1 MIRWCLSQRYKQNS
15 IWLPWFSRFRRRLYE
30 PGGSDSKASACNV
43 GDQGSVSRSGR
54 SPGEGNGYPL
64 KYSCLEN
71 SMARGAWWVTD
82 HGIAKN
88 QTQLTEEHT
97 YTRSLR
103 GVKTN
108 IRLLLYSGQDK
119 LGLRRGS
126 ENHHNMLFPEIQKHI
141 VHFIFF
147 TSLLGSNYV
156 LSGLPW

>member
-15 IWLPWFSRFRRRLYE
+15 VWLPWFSRFRRRLYE

-54 SPGEGNGYPL
+54 SPEEGNGYPL
-64 KYSCLEN
+64 NILAWRIPWPEGPGGLQTMGLQRIRHN
-71 SMARGAWWVTD
+71 WLTNTHILGASGGWKLTFFFFS
-82 HGIAKN
+82 I
-88 QTQLTEEHT
+88 QT
-97 YTRSLR
+97 R
-103 GVKTN
+103 TN
-108 IRLLLYSGQDK
+108 
-119 LGLRRGS
+119 GLRRGS

-147 TSLLGSNYV
+147 TSLLGFNYV